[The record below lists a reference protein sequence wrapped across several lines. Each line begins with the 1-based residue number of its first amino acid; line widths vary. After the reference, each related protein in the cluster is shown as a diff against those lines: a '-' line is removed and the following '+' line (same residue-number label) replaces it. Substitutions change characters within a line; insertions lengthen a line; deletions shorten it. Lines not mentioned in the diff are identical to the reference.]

1 MEIKILNNTIAYIG
15 QGIGF
20 PEVVEISTPL
30 EQGSDLP
37 LTFTVIYSHVERR
50 YVLRKT
56 QIGAADSHVEITG
69 QLIRSIPFQE
79 ILQAGLK
86 KLRFFDTHTQE
97 LSPTTALNYR
107 PENRDQLIKQGPVK
121 QSLETVA
128 LLYRIAEVLNVNQGK
143 HVERALNI
151 PYATAANWISRARSH
166 GAFEAFE
173 DSKNMFIPAGSNSKA
188 FKTSSF
194 IADN

>member
-1 MEIKILNNTIAYIG
+1 MEIKILSKKIAYIG
-15 QGIGF
+15 QGLGF
-20 PEVVEISTPL
+20 PEAVEISTPL

-37 LTFTVIYSHVERR
+37 LTFTVIYSHEERR
-50 YVLRKT
+50 YVLRQT
-56 QIGAADSHVEITG
+56 QIGGIDSLIEITG

-79 ILQAGLK
+79 ILQAGLRR
-86 KLRFFDTHTQE
+86 LRFFDTQTQE
-97 LSPTTALNYR
+97 LSPTTALAYR
-107 PENRDQLIKQGPVK
+107 PKNRDQLIQQGPVK

-173 DSKNMFIPAGSNSKA
+173 DPKRMFLPAGAVPREFNPR
-188 FKTSSF
+188 SF
-194 IADN
+194 VTEK